1 MRYCNE
7 FRIFLVGVSTFALG
21 VGTSALANET
31 QGEDLSQ
38 REIIVTGVSA
48 TYNNSETTEPMI
60 MQQTPLTSPLSMVDN
75 LPGVSVQEG
84 DTFGFDDWST
94 AISVRGF
101 QTNLDE
107 QQIGI
112 TIDGLPNGGSN
123 YGGGSKANR
132 FIDTMNIGRVEVSQG
147 TADIGSLSNEALGG
161 TLNFVTS
168 DPLEDMRARFSVS
181 IGEFDAQRFYA
192 RYDTGEILGG
202 LARAWISASHQEA
215 TDWVGKSA
223 ENHRDHLAAKF
234 VTDGPVKVTGYVSYD
249 DTHEDNYDQVY
260 SPQQFEIAPDTDGLT
275 ADWTGIPFID
285 QVYRRGWSTLRE
297 NFFAYLKAETSFA
310 DAIDIKVAGYYHDN
324 AGRGDWVPPYIV
336 NVFDDGAGAPESELL
351 GAHYEGGSILGQI
364 FYVDGNGVALSPI
377 AGCISTLTFPYGGT
391 SNPAYDP
398 SCYAAG
404 AVGVQSYRHTHYR
417 KDRMG
422 FTGDFVWTADLGGA
436 ENSLRGGVWYED
448 TTRHEWRDWHKITDT
463 RVGFDYLNPSYWT
476 QYRRKYPQ
484 DTFKWFIED
493 QVEFG
498 PLKANLGIK
507 QFVNTLERIDVLG
520 ETTNARIKS
529 TSDILLSGG
538 VQFEAMPGLTL
549 FAGYAENFKAL
560 GDEILER
567 PDADIDSLNPETAEN
582 IEAGVRY
589 SSSRIQASATY
600 FNSTFDNR
608 IIFLSNSTS
617 TGPDYLIGT
626 NGSYFNAG
634 GIESQG
640 IELLTNIRVLENLSI
655 YGSYTYIDAT
665 YKGTGDTLVDAA
677 VGITPGNKVT
687 GIPENMF
694 VISAD
699 WQNGPFRAGISGKY
713 TGGRYVNLD
722 NSWKTDSYFL
732 TDAYIGVRGDAIS
745 ETLKAVDLGLTVN
758 NLTDESYLGGISGNY
773 AWIGAPRTVVF
784 TATLDF

>member
-1 MRYCNE
+1 M
-7 FRIFLVGVSTFALG
+7 
-21 VGTSALANET
+21 
-31 QGEDLSQ
+31 
-38 REIIVTGVSA
+38 
-48 TYNNSETTEPMI
+48 
-60 MQQTPLTSPLSMVDN
+60 
-75 LPGVSVQEG
+75 
-84 DTFGFDDWST
+84 
-94 AISVRGF
+94 
-101 QTNLDE
+101 
-107 QQIGI
+107 
-112 TIDGLPNGGSN
+112 
-123 YGGGSKANR
+123 
-132 FIDTMNIGRVEVSQG
+132 
-147 TADIGSLSNEALGG
+147 
-161 TLNFVTS
+161 
-168 DPLEDMRARFSVS
+168 
-181 IGEFDAQRFYA
+181 
-192 RYDTGEILGG
+192 
-202 LARAWISASHQEA
+202 
-215 TDWVGKSA
+215 
-223 ENHRDHLAAKF
+223 
-234 VTDGPVKVTGYVSYD
+234 
-249 DTHEDNYDQVY
+249 
-260 SPQQFEIAPDTDGLT
+260 
-275 ADWTGIPFID
+275 
-285 QVYRRGWSTLRE
+285 
-297 NFFAYLKAETSFA
+297 
-310 DAIDIKVAGYYHDN
+310 
-324 AGRGDWVPPYIV
+324 
-336 NVFDDGAGAPESELL
+336 
-351 GAHYEGGSILGQI
+351 
-364 FYVDGNGVALSPI
+364 
-377 AGCISTLTFPYGGT
+377 
-391 SNPAYDP
+391 
-398 SCYAAG
+398 
-404 AVGVQSYRHTHYR
+404 
-417 KDRMG
+417 
-422 FTGDFVWTADLGGA
+422 
-436 ENSLRGGVWYED
+436 
-448 TTRHEWRDWHKITDT
+448 
-463 RVGFDYLNPSYWT
+463 
-476 QYRRKYPQ
+476 
-484 DTFKWFIED
+484 
-493 QVEFG
+493 
-498 PLKANLGIK
+498 
-507 QFVNTLERIDVLG
+507 NTLERFDVLG

-640 IELLTNIRVLENLSI
+640 IELLANIRVLENLSI

-699 WQNGPFRAGISGKY
+699 WQSGPFRAGISGKY